1 MNAYLNYLLEAS
13 IGLCLFLLVYQ
24 VFLRKETS
32 FRLNR
37 IFLLIAI
44 IASVTFPLLKLNP
57 ADSPVP
63 SLNFSVEPAH
73 SEELIYATDSTSTES
88 YPALTTWEILAIL
101 YAAGL
106 LVFFVVFIIRMR
118 GMLKALKKSPAYSY
132 NDTHIIELKN
142 QDSPFS
148 FFNYIF
154 IGSTPPL
161 TEKEKQQIIE
171 HESIHAKLYHSVDI
185 VLLNILGIVFWF
197 NPIIRIYK
205 KIFVQLHEFEADARA
220 AENHDV
226 DEYCRLLAKVALHSA
241 DYKLANHFSNSLT
254 IKRIEM
260 MRTLKHKIK
269 NWKVIAVAM
278 VIPVVF
284 FVVSCQDQA
293 TESNGYPIKVQ
304 QAIDRLIAS
313 NPSADFIV
321 VSPDGPNLNDF
332 EGEHA
337 KHLSYIDGQAV
348 IETRSMLI
356 IEIGKDENRHPI
368 NYVIYEYSA
377 KKRSDLPSEDAWKTA
392 GEVWEETL
400 SRKDQSQ
407 VDGEPIFTAVEMSAE
422 FPNGM
427 DGLKNFLKANVRYPE
442 EAKRKGIEGRVFIQ
456 FTVKKDGS
464 LSDFTLIKGI
474 NQELDQEALRVMKLM
489 PNWIPAKQ
497 NGREVNSRF
506 VMPVVFGLSGSSSQ
520 SSIQIKEVTSS
531 FQVEY
536 SKKINGNKII
546 VSGTVT
552 DSNDN
557 PLPGANVIVVGGS
570 TGVATDTE
578 GNFELTV
585 PAQTKRLEVSFKGFT
600 TTALQL

>member
-24 VFLRKETS
+24 LFLRKETS

-37 IFLLIAI
+37 IFLLVAI
-44 IASVTFPLLKLNP
+44 IASVTFPLLKLNT

-63 SLNFSVEPAH
+63 SLNFSVEPART
-73 SEELIYATDSTSTES
+73 ELVYTEDSTVPES
-88 YPALTTWEILAIL
+88 YSTFTTWEILAGL
-101 YAAGL
+101 YMTGL
-106 LVFFVVFIIRMR
+106 AIFLIVFIIRLT
-118 GMLKALKKSPAYSY
+118 GMLKALKKAAYTY
-132 NDTHIIELKN
+132 NNHRIVELKS

-171 HESIHAKLYHSVDI
+171 HESIHAKLYHSLDI
-185 VLLNILGIVFWF
+185 LLLHALGIVFWF
-197 NPIIRIYK
+197 NPVIRIYK

-220 AENHDV
+220 AEKHDV
-226 DEYCRLLAKVALHSA
+226 DEYCSLLAKVALHSA
-241 DYKLANHFSNSLT
+241 NYKLANHFSNSLT
-254 IKRIEM
+254 LKRIEM

-269 NWKVIAVAM
+269 SWKVIAVAM

-293 TESNGYPIKVQ
+293 NESNAYPIKVQ

-321 VSPDGPNLNDF
+321 VSPDGPNLKDF

-348 IETRSMLI
+348 IESRSMLI
-356 IEIGKDENRHPI
+356 IEIGQDENGNPI
-368 NYVIYEYSA
+368 NYAIYEYSA

-400 SRKDQSQ
+400 TRKDQSQ
-407 VDGEPIFTAVEMSAE
+407 LDGEPIFMAVEMSAE
-422 FPNGM
+422 FPNGINAM
-427 DGLKNFLKANVRYPE
+427 NNFIKSNVHYPE
-442 EAKRKGIEGRVFIQ
+442 GAKRIGLSGRVYIQ
-456 FTVKKDGS
+456 FTVNKNGS
-464 LSDFTLIKGI
+464 LSDFTFIKGI
-474 NQELDQEALRVMKLM
+474 SKELDEEALRVMKLM
-489 PNWIPAKQ
+489 PDWKPAMQ
-497 NGREVNSRF
+497 NGKPVNSRF
-506 VMPVVFGLSGSSSQ
+506 VLPIPFGSEN
-520 SSIQIKEVTSS
+520 SIPSEGIQEVTSS
-531 FQVEY
+531 LQVEY
-536 SKKINGNKII
+536 SKKISGDKIL

-552 DSNDN
+552 DSNGN
-557 PLPGANVIVVGGS
+557 LLPGANVIIIGGS
-570 TGVATDTE
+570 TGTSTDPE
-578 GNFELTV
+578 GNFKLTV
-585 PAQTKRLEVSFKGFT
+585 PANTKKLEVSFKGFSS
-600 TTALQL
+600 TALQL